1 MIKNILYS
9 LLVLFITSCG
19 VKRYLPAGERL
30 YKGATIKV
38 KREPGVTASNRS
50 LRKQLKLA
58 TRPKPNKY
66 ILGQPYKVWWWFVIG
81 EPKKQKGFKPW
92 LRSKLGEPPVL
103 SSRVNAKVT
112 AENMQSFLENIGYF
126 HSVVSGDTTN
136 KGRYTRAVYNADVF
150 QQYKIKDIVWV
161 NDSSELIKAM
171 TSQRRKR
178 RTLLR
183 PGDAYTLSNIEAE
196 RERLDLRLKT
206 KGYYFFSPSYIMSY
220 ADSTIGDHKV
230 NLFLNIKATTPEI
243 AKHPFTINRITIFPN
258 YTLLDPP
265 PDTSKVGTFEIDSLL
280 IRDTVKSFKPEL
292 FKRTITYRPGRIYS
306 SKDQNTTLN
315 RLINLGVFKFVK
327 NRFDPVKDTSD
338 PYRLNVYYYLTPAK
352 KKSIQAELDGFSKEN
367 KYVGTQLSV
376 NWKNRN
382 AFRGAEQLA
391 VKVYGGFEVSFND
404 SLKDNNNYRLGAEAS
419 LIVPRFVIP
428 FFRIKENNLFPP
440 RTQMKLG
447 YEFFIKQ
454 SFYTKNVFNFQYSFD
469 WKQASNKLHVFA
481 PIALTYLNASNV
493 TDSFYKAAQ
502 ANPSILLNVYSEA
515 ILGSFYTYTFNTLNP
530 NSRQQWYFSG
540 GADISGNI
548 AGLITGA
555 KSMREKK
562 IFNTPFAQYVKADI
576 ELRYKRRF
584 KKKEWANRLQIGMG
598 FPYNNSSLLPF
609 SKQYTIGGSN
619 SVRGFPI
626 YTLGPGTYKP
636 TIDDRRFFQIIG
648 GDFKLLFNTEYR
660 VPIAGKLG
668 AGIFVDMGNIWTK
681 DTLLFGPQG
690 KLKKDFYKEIA
701 VAAGV
706 GLRYDAGILL
716 IRVDL
721 GIPLKKPYLPEGQRW
736 VIDKIALGSGA
747 WRRDNLILNIGI
759 GYPF

>member
-1 MIKNILYS
+1 M
-9 LLVLFITSCG
+9 LVLFITSCG